1 MPDREE
7 IVQLALICCTMNGTA
22 AVVDEIMDFVEPGQY
37 QNLFECLADSIA

>member
-22 AVVDEIMDFVEPGQY
+22 AVMEEILDFVEEKQY